1 MKPFIKTLCLVT
13 LSLLMNS
20 VMAQTASAENAVST
34 QPSLEADKSVM
45 QTEQERVIEVGNK
58 LFIYVPGEPQ
68 FETLFEVDDKG
79 DINLPEIGKVKLAGK
94 LPSRAQAEL
103 KLRLA
108 GVYKALSRFY
118 IEVRSRD
125 LLINALGYVNTPSQI
140 SIPESGNVQMV
151 ISKAG
156 GLKAGA
162 QLDRLQIRRGEE
174 RIIFNYKSYLDSGD
188 SRILPELKSGDTVFV
203 PVSPL
208 IGNVQIDFDA
218 QTLSAAGDGTSK
230 ESITLFGELHN
241 PGTFSYKEGM
251 SIVEALMRA
260 GGVTRFAD
268 VNNIRVILKGEPIM
282 FDLKQYLDSGD
293 DSVLPE
299 MVAGSTIYVPIM
311 VEDVKANA
319 RTVYIMGEVQKPGA
333 YEAPENVSF
342 LDILA
347 NAGGPTRF
355 AETRQI
361 KILTSAGENILFDL
375 LAYSEGLLNDSVP
388 TVRPGDVVFVPEKT
402 DINEKSWL
410 KVPPTRAVKIIG
422 AVHSPGR
429 YEWSKEMDFT
439 DLFAHAGGPTK
450 GANVNDIK
458 IMRKGK
464 VTASFSLESYA
475 NSSDG
480 SYTLPEILSGDTV
493 IVEELPH
500 DPKDN
505 KSQWIRQDAK
515 NSIYILGQVGAPG
528 RYAFTEQLNFIDILS
543 AADGPT
549 EKADIR
555 NIRITHRNDNK
566 ARVSKLDLALYF
578 ETGDETLFPKVLPG
592 DTIFIPE
599 KSKDWLSKPKEQVV
613 RIMGAIEKPGRY
625 SFDDSMTLLDIL
637 AEAGGPSSQAMIDK
651 IIVINHSCCKE
662 QSRRFDLEKFVK
674 KPNSANIPVL
684 RAGDTV
690 YIPSD
695 KEDLTKVA
703 KNSFLDVLTIVALLV
718 GL

>member
-79 DINLPEIGKVKLAGK
+79 EINLPEIGKVKLAGK

-450 GANVNDIK
+450 GANVNDVK
-458 IMRKGK
+458 MRRKGK

>member
-1 MKPFIKTLCLVT
+1 
-13 LSLLMNS
+13 
-20 VMAQTASAENAVST
+20 
-34 QPSLEADKSVM
+34 M